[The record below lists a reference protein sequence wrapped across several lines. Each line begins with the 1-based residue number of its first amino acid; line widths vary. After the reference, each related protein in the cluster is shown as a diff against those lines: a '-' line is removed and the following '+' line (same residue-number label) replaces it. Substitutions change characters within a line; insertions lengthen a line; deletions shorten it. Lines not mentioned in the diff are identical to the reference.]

1 MSNKTHITN
10 TYGIIIPSDS
20 ENYTYVLNRL
30 MKKHPDYFNDG
41 QDEFEHLYYINDI
54 EPKLNHEHNISQV
67 EIEKINGDILFKVG
81 TNVSLL
87 ILNGDHEKP
96 TLVTSPFKSNDECIN
111 HYKNQFNDIL
121 PEDFDYE
128 ENIGKIYVKAWD

>member
-1 MSNKTHITN
+1 MSKSTHTIN
-10 TYGIIIPSDS
+10 TYGILIQSDS
-20 ENYTYVLNRL
+20 ENYTYVLDRL
-30 MKKHPDYFNDG
+30 KEKHPDYFNDG

-67 EIEKINGDILFKVG
+67 EIEKINSDILFKVG

-96 TLVTSPFKSNDECIN
+96 TLVTSPFKTNEECIQ

-121 PEDFDYE
+121 PKNFNYE
-128 ENIGKIYVKAWD
+128 ENIGKIYVKAWN

>member
-1 MSNKTHITN
+1 MSKSTHTIN
-10 TYGIIIPSDS
+10 TYGILIQSDS
-20 ENYTYVLNRL
+20 ENYTYVLDRL
-30 MKKHPDYFNDG
+30 KEKHPDYFNDG

-96 TLVTSPFKSNDECIN
+96 TLVTSPFKTNEECIQ

-121 PEDFDYE
+121 PKNFNYE
-128 ENIGKIYVKAWD
+128 KNIGKIYVKAWN

>member
-1 MSNKTHITN
+1 MSKSTHTIN
-10 TYGIIIPSDS
+10 TYGILIQSDS
-20 ENYTYVLNRL
+20 GTYQYILEKL
-30 MKKHPDYFNDG
+30 KEKHPDYFNDD

-54 EPKLNHEHNISQV
+54 EPNLNHEHNISQV
-67 EIEKINGDILFKVG
+67 EIEKINGDIIFKVG

-87 ILNGDHEKP
+87 ILNGDHAKP

-128 ENIGKIYVKAWD
+128 ENIGKIYVKAWN

>member
-1 MSNKTHITN
+1 MSNSTHTLN

-20 ENYTYVLNRL
+20 KTYNYVLEKL
-30 MKKHPDYFNDG
+30 KEKHPDYFNDG

-54 EPKLNHEHNISQV
+54 EPNLNHEHNVSQF
-67 EIEKINGDILFKVG
+67 EIEKINGNNIFKVG
-81 TNVSLL
+81 TNVSIL

-96 TLVTSPFKSNDECIN
+96 TLVTSPFKSHDECIK

-121 PEDFDYE
+121 PKDFDYE
-128 ENIGKIYVKAWD
+128 ENIGKIYVKAWN